1 MYYDRPGTSK
11 TKRDWANALKNAI
24 EVENGGSTDGRYI

>member
-1 MYYDRPGTSK
+1 MIAREPE